1 MLRFLVLMTAALSLA
16 VAPVS
21 AATPKKKPAAAT
33 SHTATKKGS
42 TKKTT
47 SKAESAK
54 GHGAH
59 HAKGEEGGDEGSSG
73 CAPAKS
79 THGKHSAH
87 KPAGCSSSAHKK
99 GHEDAGDSSD
109 EGAAS
114 DCKPAHGSH
123 GRGRHASSCHSG
135 GESHG
140 RKVHCAPVKHGKG
153 KHGKRKCVVVEPPLP
168 PPVFS
173 APRPPVINETTVMP
187 SGPQPYSAPS
197 SPDSAPPPSTPAS
210 TPKRGKPG
218 VGTEVKEVHA
228 GTTLDAWG
236 ARRRAERASH
246 PAAAQLTQATL
257 VGRTDAELRTTLGA
271 PELTR
276 AEGDGAMYTY
286 RLPGCALLVFLH
298 KAEPSGYKVTG
309 AQAGPL
315 SRGGATPD
323 VDACLKSAATAT
335 PAPAK

>member
-16 VAPVS
+16 AAPLS
-21 AATPKKKPAAAT
+21 AATPKKKPAATT
-33 SHTATKKGS
+33 SHSTA
-42 TKKTT
+42 KKTT
-47 SKAESAK
+47 SKGESSKA
-54 GHGAH
+54 HGKTSAH
-59 HAKGEEGGDEGSSG
+59 HAKGEDSSDEGSSG

-79 THGKHSAH
+79 AHGKHGAH
-87 KPAGCSSSAHKK
+87 SGCSSSAHKK

-109 EGAAS
+109 EGSAS
-114 DCKPAHGSH
+114 DCKPAHSSH
-123 GRGRHASSCHSG
+123 GRHGQASSCHSS

-153 KHGKRKCVVVEPPLP
+153 KHGKRKCVVVDPPLP

-173 APRPPVINETTVMP
+173 APRPPVINETTVIP

-197 SPDSAPPPSTPAS
+197 SPDSAPPATPAS
-210 TPKRGKPG
+210 APKHGKPG
-218 VGTEVKEVHA
+218 VGTEVKEVHS
-228 GTTLDAWG
+228 TTMDAWG
-236 ARRRAERASH
+236 ARRRAERTSH

-257 VGRTDAELRTTLGA
+257 VGRTDTELRASLGA

-298 KAEPSGYKVTG
+298 KAEPAGYKVTG

-323 VDACLKSAATAT
+323 VDACLKSAAPAGPGTA
-335 PAPAK
+335 APK